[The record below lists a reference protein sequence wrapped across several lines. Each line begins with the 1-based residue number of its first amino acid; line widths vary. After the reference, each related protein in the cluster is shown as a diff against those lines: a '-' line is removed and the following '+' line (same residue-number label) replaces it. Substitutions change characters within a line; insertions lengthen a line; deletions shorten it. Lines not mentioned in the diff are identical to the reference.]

1 MAETI
6 AGNVSQ
12 FKLLDVLKLLT
23 SEGQTGVLSLRKGNE
38 KGEIYVDKGSLVHA
52 ISRAGMGAEAIFS
65 IATWTAGNFNFN
77 PDVTTKERTIDK
89 DTNSLLNETI
99 QYLHEWEQIK
109 EIIPSQ
115 DLIFRLSS
123 KRAPEEIRLQHEE
136 WSVLS
141 QIDGKKKVGDI
152 ADELK
157 MGEHETAR
165 ILYKLFSAGLIEV
178 GTEPQLKTKKIVDA
192 GFLAYL
198 EGKLAA
204 IIGPV
209 ASVILEEEIKDM
221 DEQRVAFP
229 TEKVSLL
236 VEKISSEIVNDTQRI
251 EFQKIALEAFRG
263 I

>member
-1 MAETI
+1 MPEAI

-12 FKLLDVLKLLT
+12 FKLIDVLKLLT
-23 SEGQTGVLSLRKGNE
+23 SEGKTGMLSLRKGNE
-38 KGEIYVDKGSLVHA
+38 KAEIYVDKGTLVHA

-65 IATWTAGNFNFN
+65 IVTWTVGNFDFN
-77 PDVTTKERTIDK
+77 PNVTTKERSIEKNT
-89 DTNSLLNETI
+89 TSLLDETI
-99 QYLHEWEQIK
+99 QHLREWDQIK

-115 DLIFRLSS
+115 DLVFRLSS
-123 KRAPEEIRLQHEE
+123 ERAPDEIRLKHEE

-141 QIDGKKKVGDI
+141 QIDGKKRVRNI
-152 ADELK
+152 SDELK

-178 GTEPQLKTKKIVDA
+178 GTEPQLKTKKIVDM
-192 GFLAYL
+192 GFLTYV
-198 EGKLAA
+198 EGKLAE

-209 ASVILEEEIKDM
+209 ASVIIEEEIKDM
-221 DEQRVAFP
+221 SEERVGFP
-229 TEKVSLL
+229 SEKVSLL
-236 VEKISSEIVNDTQRI
+236 VEKISSEIADDAQRI